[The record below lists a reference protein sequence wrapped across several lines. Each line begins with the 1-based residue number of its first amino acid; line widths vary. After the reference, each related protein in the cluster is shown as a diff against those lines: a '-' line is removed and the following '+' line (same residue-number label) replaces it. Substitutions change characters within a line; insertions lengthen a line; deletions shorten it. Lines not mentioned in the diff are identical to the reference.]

1 MKRTIQ
7 RIATL
12 LAAVCLITGCEGGY
26 ECSLNNI
33 AYNRIG
39 FYTADGLGNS
49 EQYALPEILT
59 VKMMIN
65 GRDSIVVNH
74 IQGAKEVSL
83 PVSYAK
89 ECDTVIFSYEG
100 RATDTLYVQHTN
112 IPIYQS
118 MECGVIMHHTL
129 TGLRSTGSL
138 IDSTTITD
146 ANVNFENNENIK
158 VYFVE

>member
-7 RIATL
+7 CLVAL
-12 LAAVCLITGCEGGY
+12 LATICSMTGCEGGY
-26 ECSLNNI
+26 ECSLNNV
-33 AYNRIG
+33 AYNRIC
-39 FYTADGLGNS
+39 FYTADGSGNS
-49 EQYALPEILT
+49 EQHALPEILT

-74 IQGAKEVSL
+74 IQGAKEVLL

-100 RATDTLYVQHTN
+100 RTTDTLYVQHTN

-129 TGLRSTGSL
+129 TGLKNTESL
-138 IDSTTITD
+138 IDSTAITD

>member
-7 RIATL
+7 CLVAL
-12 LAAVCLITGCEGGY
+12 LATICSMTGCEGGY
-26 ECSLNNI
+26 ECSLNNV
-33 AYNRIG
+33 AYNRIC
-39 FYTADGLGNS
+39 FYTADGSGNS

-74 IQGAKEVSL
+74 IQGAKEVLL

-100 RATDTLYVQHTN
+100 RTTDTLYVQHTN

-129 TGLRSTGSL
+129 TGLINTESL
-138 IDSTTITD
+138 IDSTAITD

>member
-1 MKRTIQ
+1 MKHTIQ
-7 RIATL
+7 CLATL
-12 LAAVCLITGCEGGY
+12 LAIICSTTGCEGGY
-26 ECSLNNI
+26 DCSLNNV

-39 FYTADGLGNS
+39 FYTADGTGNGK
-49 EQYALPEILT
+49 QYALPEILT

-74 IQGAKEVSL
+74 IQGATELSL

-89 ECDTVIFSYEG
+89 ECDTVIFNYEDK
-100 RATDTLYVQHTN
+100 ATDTLYVQHTN
-112 IPIYQS
+112 FPIYQS

-129 TGLRSTGSL
+129 TGLRSTESL
-138 IDSTTITD
+138 IDSTVITD

-158 VYFVE
+158 IYFVE

>member
-1 MKRTIQ
+1 MLATI
-7 RIATL
+7 
-12 LAAVCLITGCEGGY
+12 CSMTGCEGGY
-26 ECSLNNI
+26 ECSLNNV

-39 FYTADGLGNS
+39 FYTVNESGVS

-74 IQGAKEVSL
+74 IQGATGLSL

-89 ECDTVIFSYEG
+89 ECDTVIFNYEEKT
-100 RATDTLYVQHTN
+100 TDTLYVQHTN

-118 MECGVIMHHTL
+118 MECGVIMNHTL
-129 TGLRSTGSL
+129 MGLRNTESL
-138 IDSTTITD
+138 IDSTVITD
-146 ANVNFENNENIK
+146 VNVNFENNENIK
-158 VYFVE
+158 IYFIE

>member
-1 MKRTIQ
+1 MKQIAVFLIFLCTI
-7 RIATL
+7 L
-12 LAAVCLITGCEGGY
+12 CSGCDSGY
-26 ECSLNNI
+26 DCSLNNI
-33 AYNRIG
+33 TYNRIS
-39 FYTADGLGNS
+39 FYTTDEYGIES
-49 EQYALPEILT
+49 EYAMPETLT
-59 VKMMIN
+59 VSMMIN

-138 IDSTTITD
+138 IDSTAITD

>member
-1 MKRTIQ
+1 
-7 RIATL
+7 
-12 LAAVCLITGCEGGY
+12 
-26 ECSLNNI
+26 
-33 AYNRIG
+33 
-39 FYTADGLGNS
+39 
-49 EQYALPEILT
+49 
-59 VKMMIN
+59 MMIN

-74 IQGAKEVSL
+74 IQGTKEVSL

-129 TGLRSTGSL
+129 TGLRNTESL
-138 IDSTTITD
+138 IDSTAITD

>member
-12 LAAVCLITGCEGGY
+12 LAAICLITGCEGGY

-33 AYNRIG
+33 AYNRIC
-39 FYTADGLGNS
+39 FYTADGSGNS

-100 RATDTLYVQHTN
+100 RTTDTLYVQHTN

-118 MECGVIMHHTL
+118 MECGVIMHHKL
-129 TGLRSTGSL
+129 TGTAHTRNL
-138 IDSTTITD
+138 IDSMAIKS
-146 ANVNFENNENIK
+146 AEINFNPNENIK
-158 VYFVE
+158 LYFVE

>member
-12 LAAVCLITGCEGGY
+12 LAAICLITGCEGGY

-33 AYNRIG
+33 AYNRIC
-39 FYTADGLGNS
+39 FYTADGSGNG

-100 RATDTLYVQHTN
+100 RTTDTLYVQHTN

-129 TGLRSTGSL
+129 TGLINTESL
-138 IDSTTITD
+138 IDSTAITD